1 MDDQVAAIQK
11 RFETFFPATLGIRI
25 TAASPDRVTAE
36 LDIRDDLCTVPGI
49 CHGGAL
55 MAFADT
61 LGAVGTS
68 MNLEPGA
75 GTTTMESKTNF
86 FRPALAGTTITA
98 ECLPLNLGRR
108 THTWQ
113 TNIRNPEGKLLV
125 QVTQTQFV
133 LEPPQ

>member
-1 MDDQVAAIQK
+1 MVEQAQSIQE
-11 RFETFFPATLGIRI
+11 RIQPFFAGTLGIRL
-25 TAASPDRVTAE
+25 TSVTKEHVTAE
-36 LDIRDDLCTVPGI
+36 LDVRDEICTVPGI

-55 MAFADT
+55 MAFADQ

-68 MNLEPGA
+68 MHLAPGA
-75 GTTTMESKTNF
+75 GTTTLESKTNF

-98 ECLPLNLGRR
+98 ECLPINLGRR

-113 TNIRNPEGKLLV
+113 TSIRTPDGKLIA

-133 LEPPQ
+133 LESS

>member
-1 MDDQVAAIQK
+1 MDDHAATFQE
-11 RFETFFPATLGIRI
+11 RFASFFPETLGIRI
-25 TAASPDRVTAE
+25 TSATPGRVTAE
-36 LDIRDDLCTVPGI
+36 LDVHDELCTVPGI

-68 MNLEPGA
+68 LNLPPGA
-75 GTTTMESKTNF
+75 GTTTLESKTNF
-86 FRPALAGTTITA
+86 FRPALAGTTIVA
-98 ECLPLNLGRR
+98 ECLPVNLGRR

-113 TNIRNPEGKLLV
+113 TSIRNPEGKLLV

-133 LEPPQ
+133 LEP